1 MKKSLVFVFVFCF
14 FIFLFFVTQKPV
26 FAANT
31 FDNNSGPGVIKREQ
45 PEAAQVEEAE
55 PEQKPES
62 KGQISS
68 ISIINFVD
76 IDKDHP
82 DWKAVQS
89 CFNKGIKF
97 PWDGDR
103 EFQPEKIVTREEFA
117 QILFNVYGSRIG
129 PVKDVGFDG
138 AQDIQADGKYN
149 NAIKWAI
156 NTDILPV
163 GDYSSGIQGLGKT
176 GRHFDCTDE
185 LGSVYVIIHDLYR
198 VSQVAKVKLPE
209 THELFEISD
218 PNQFLIQQDLKSG
231 SYTVEPIRAFIKAGI
246 LHRTQSG
253 GVPIDKNA
261 TRSEVVKLIDDFTNI
276 QGLEFQ

>member
-1 MKKSLVFVFVFCF
+1 MRKSIFFVFVFVFFVSLF
-14 FIFLFFVTQKPV
+14 FITQQSV

-138 AQDIQADGKYN
+138 AQDIQTDGKYN
-149 NAIKWAI
+149 DAIRWVI
-156 NTDILPV
+156 NTDIMPT
-163 GDYSSGIQGLGKT
+163 GSYAGGISYLGKT
-176 GRHFDCTDE
+176 DGKYFEPSMQITINAATE
-185 LGSVYVIIHDLYR
+185 YLYK
-198 VSQVAKVKLPE
+198 VSMKLNIEMPK
-209 THELFEISD
+209 THELFDITD
-218 PNQFLIQQDLKSG
+218 PNQDLVQKALSEG
-231 SYTVEPIRAFIKAGI
+231 KYYRNIDAFIRAGIIQKNNKGGINIGDLTRGELLRIFDRYTDIAGLGI
-246 LHRTQSG
+246 
-253 GVPIDKNA
+253 
-261 TRSEVVKLIDDFTNI
+261 
-276 QGLEFQ
+276 

>member
-117 QILFNVYGSRIG
+117 QILFNVYGSRIK
-129 PVKDVGFDG
+129 PVKNVGFDG
-138 AQDIQADGKYN
+138 AQDIQTDGKYN
-149 NAIKWAI
+149 DAIRWVI
-156 NTDILPV
+156 NTDIMPT
-163 GDYSSGIQGLGKT
+163 GSYAGGISYLGKT
-176 GRHFDCTDE
+176 DGKYFEPSMQITINAATE
-185 LGSVYVIIHDLYR
+185 YLYK
-198 VSQVAKVKLPE
+198 VSMKLNIEMPK
-209 THELFEISD
+209 THELFDITD
-218 PNQFLIQQDLKSG
+218 PNQDLVQKALSEG
-231 SYTVEPIRAFIKAGI
+231 KYYRNIDAFIRAGIIQKNNKGGINIGDLTRGELLRIFDRYTDIAGLGI
-246 LHRTQSG
+246 
-253 GVPIDKNA
+253 
-261 TRSEVVKLIDDFTNI
+261 
-276 QGLEFQ
+276 